1 MSKLNLTQ
9 TFKAQIG
16 SGEKREITFLANS
29 GKPMANGETI
39 DLDTLQTRDP
49 ETGANVLVKDL
60 NASDSKNYLPLLVDH
75 EWSVDKKAGEVRGLW
90 LDDAGLMA
98 RATLANNDNG
108 NNVLALAKDDMLDTF
123 SVTVEFADGDQDKD
137 GVIHNGRLL
146 EISAVWLGNDET
158 TKLVSV
164 NERKDAE
171 MANISMNEL
180 TADEA
185 KSLNDAIDELKA
197 KVQALTEGGD
207 GDGEGDAPAT
217 SNGGDDTT
225 PAEPAKNESKS
236 VNNFVNIQMNERK
249 AEKESKTKVNQIEVK
264 SNSKS
269 YIDSNDAV
277 RDFARIIKESRG
289 EEAARTSWNSKLRS
303 YALDA
308 DILPTSI
315 EQIFFKTWT
324 DQDSILSTFRTT
336 GKRSMDI
343 YALAPVSDE
352 GGRAKGHKPG
362 EVKQDQELKTF
373 TRMTRVKGIY
383 KKLPLDLQDLVDDDS
398 GELVAFRAQELADR
412 VANEIVV
419 SALIGDGRTE
429 GTPDLRTF
437 DGTKGLWSMKA
448 DIDGSTT
455 KDTYA
460 SAVATKVTEVAG
472 DSLYAS
478 YFKTLSAVHTNGR
491 KVLVVP
497 YGAIAELLT
506 SKDTTNKPIFA
517 PGTTPEQI
525 FPNTRVFELEEMVG
539 NEMQAIA
546 YADGSAYVLN
556 GDSAGRVFTDFD
568 ITKNQ
573 DVMEVVRY
581 VGGSLQGRKL
591 AAGLVKAG
599 A

>member
-16 SGEKREITFLANS
+16 SGERREITFLANS

-39 DLDTLQTRDP
+39 DLGSLQTRDP
-49 ETGANVLVKDL
+49 ETGELVLVKDL

-75 EWSVDKKAGEVRGLW
+75 EWSVGKKAGEVRGLW
-90 LDDAGLMA
+90 LTDAGLMA
-98 RATLANNDNG
+98 RATLADNDNG
-108 NNVLALAKDDMLDTF
+108 NNLLALAKDDMLDTF
-123 SVTVEFADGDQDKD
+123 SVTVEFADGDQDKG

-158 TKLVSV
+158 TKLVSL
-164 NERKDAE
+164 NERKGAK
-171 MANISMNEL
+171 MANISTNEL

-185 KSLNDAIDELKA
+185 KSLSDAIDELKA

-207 GDGEGDAPAT
+207 DSGDGDAPAT
-217 SNGGDDTT
+217 SNDGDDTT
-225 PAEPAKNESKS
+225 PAEPAPNGKS

-249 AEKESKTKVNQIEVK
+249 AERARTTKVNQIEVK

-277 RDFARIIKESRG
+277 RDFARTLRENRG
-289 EEAARTSWNSKLRS
+289 EMASRNAWNAKVKS
-303 YALDA
+303 YGLDA
-308 DILPTSI
+308 DILPTQI

-324 DQDSILSTFRTT
+324 DQGSILSTFRNSRA
-336 GKRSMDI
+336 KQLDL
-343 YALAPVSDE
+343 YAFTPASDE
-352 GGRAKGHKPG
+352 GGRAKGHKKG
-362 EVKQDQELKTF
+362 EAKQDQELKTI
-373 TRMTRVKGIY
+373 TRTTRVRGIY
-383 KKLPLDLQDLVDDDS
+383 KKLPLDLQDLVDDAS
-398 GELVAFRAQELADR
+398 GELVTFRAQELADR

-419 SALIGDGRTE
+419 SALLGDGRSAA
-429 GTPDLRTF
+429 TPDLRTF
-437 DGTKGLWSMKA
+437 DGTRGLWSIKA
-448 DIDGSTT
+448 DVDESATA
-455 KDTYA
+455 DTYA

-497 YGAIAELLT
+497 FGAIAELLT
-506 SKDTTNKPIFA
+506 SKDADSRPLFA

-546 YADGSAYVLN
+546 YADGQAYVLN

-591 AAGLVKAG
+591 AAGLVKAAG

>member
-60 NASDSKNYLPLLVDH
+60 NASDSKNFLPLLVDH

-90 LDDAGLMA
+90 LTDAGLMA

-123 SVTVEFADGDQDKD
+123 SVTVEFAHDDQDED
-137 GVIHNGRLL
+137 GVIHNARLL

-207 GDGEGDAPAT
+207 GDGDAPAT

-225 PAEPAKNESKS
+225 PAEPAKNSKS

-249 AEKESKTKVNQIEVK
+249 AEKESKTKVTQIEVK

-269 YIDSNDAV
+269 YIDSDDAV
-277 RDFARIIKESRG
+277 RDFARTLRENRG
-289 EEAARTSWNSKLRS
+289 EMASRNAWNAKVKSFG
-303 YALDA
+303 LDA
-308 DILPTSI
+308 DILPTQI

-324 DQDSILSTFRTT
+324 DQDSILSTFRNSRA
-336 GKRSMDI
+336 KQLDL
-343 YALAPVSDE
+343 YAFEPASDE
-352 GGRAKGHKPG
+352 GGRAKGHKAG
-362 EVKQDQELKTF
+362 EVKQDQELKTLSR
-373 TRMTRVKGIY
+373 TTRVKGIY
-383 KKLPLDLQDLVDDDS
+383 KKLPLDLQDLVDDTS

-419 SALIGDGRTE
+419 SALIGDGRSA
-429 GTPDLRTF
+429 GSPDLRTF
-437 DGTKGLWSMKA
+437 DGTRGLFSMKA
-448 DIDGSTT
+448 DIDGSGT
-455 KDTYA
+455 KGTYA
-460 SAVATKVTEVAG
+460 SAVATKVTEVSG

-506 SKDTTNKPIFA
+506 SKDSTNKPIFA

-539 NEMQAIA
+539 NDMQAIA
-546 YADGSAYVLN
+546 YADGQAYVLN
-556 GDSAGRVFTDFD
+556 GDNAGRVFTDFD

>member
-29 GKPMANGETI
+29 GKPMADGEAI

-49 ETGANVLVKDL
+49 DTGANVLVKDL
-60 NASDSKNYLPLLVDH
+60 NASDSKNFLPLLVDH

-90 LDDAGLMA
+90 LTDAGLMA

-108 NNVLALAKDDMLDTF
+108 NNLLALAKDDMLDTF
-123 SVTVEFADGDQDKD
+123 SVTVEFANDDQDED

-164 NERKDAE
+164 NEKKEAE

-197 KVQALTEGGD
+197 KVQALTEGVEGD
-207 GDGEGDAPAT
+207 GDAPAT
-217 SNGGDDTT
+217 SDGGDDTT
-225 PAEPAKNESKS
+225 PAEPANNSKS

-249 AEKESKTKVNQIEVK
+249 AEKESKTKVSQIEVK

-269 YIDSNDAV
+269 YIDSDDAV
-277 RDFARIIKESRG
+277 RDFARTLRENRG
-289 EEAARTSWNSKLRS
+289 ETASRNAWNAKVKS
-303 YALDA
+303 YGLDA
-308 DILPTSI
+308 DILPTQI

-324 DQDSILSTFRTT
+324 DQDSILSTFRNSRA
-336 GKRSMDI
+336 KQLDL
-343 YALAPVSDE
+343 YAFAPASDE

-362 EVKQDQELKTF
+362 EVKQDQELKTLSR
-373 TRMTRVKGIY
+373 TVRVKGIY
-383 KKLPLDLQDLVDDDS
+383 KKLPLDLQDLVDDTS
-398 GELVAFRAQELADR
+398 GELVAFRTQELADR

-419 SALIGDGRTE
+419 SVLLGDGRSA
-429 GTPDLRTF
+429 GSPDLRTF
-437 DGTKGLWSMKA
+437 DGTRGLFSMKA
-448 DIDGSTT
+448 DIEGSGT

-460 SAVATKVTEVAG
+460 SAVATKVTEVAD

-506 SKDTTNKPIFA
+506 SKDTSNKPIFA

-539 NEMQAIA
+539 NDMQAIA
-546 YADGSAYVLN
+546 YADGQAYVLN
-556 GDSAGRVFTDFD
+556 GDNAGRVFTDFD

>member
-90 LDDAGLMA
+90 LTDAGLMA

-164 NERKDAE
+164 NERKEAE

-197 KVQALTEGGD
+197 KVQALTEGVE
-207 GDGEGDAPAT
+207 GESDGDAPAT

-225 PAEPAKNESKS
+225 PAEPAKNSKS

-249 AEKESKTKVNQIEVK
+249 AEKESKTKVTQIEVK

-269 YIDSNDAV
+269 YIDSDDAV
-277 RDFARIIKESRG
+277 RDFARTLRENRG
-289 EEAARTSWNSKLRS
+289 EMASRNAWNAKVKSFG
-303 YALDA
+303 LDA
-308 DILPTSI
+308 DILPTQI

-324 DQDSILSTFRTT
+324 DQDSILSTFRNSRA
-336 GKRSMDI
+336 KQLDL
-343 YALAPVSDE
+343 YAFEPASDE

-362 EVKQDQELKTF
+362 EVKQDQELKTLSR
-373 TRMTRVKGIY
+373 TTRVKGIY
-383 KKLPLDLQDLVDDDS
+383 KKLPLDLQDLVDDAS

-419 SALIGDGRTE
+419 SVLLGDGRSA
-429 GTPDLRTF
+429 GSPDLRTF
-437 DGTKGLWSMKA
+437 DGTRGLFSMKA

-539 NEMQAIA
+539 NDMQAIA
-546 YADGSAYVLN
+546 YADGQAYVLN
-556 GDSAGRVFTDFD
+556 GDNAGRVFTDFD

>member
-60 NASDSKNYLPLLVDH
+60 NASDSKNFLPLLVDH

-90 LDDAGLMA
+90 LTDAGLMA

-164 NERKDAE
+164 NERKEAE

-197 KVQALTEGGD
+197 KVQSLTEGVESD
-207 GDGEGDAPAT
+207 GDAPAT

-225 PAEPAKNESKS
+225 PAEPAKNSKS

-249 AEKESKTKVNQIEVK
+249 AEKESKTKVTQIEVK

-277 RDFARIIKESRG
+277 RDFARTLRENRG
-289 EEAARTSWNSKLRS
+289 EMASRNAWNAKVKSFG
-303 YALDA
+303 LDA
-308 DILPTSI
+308 DILPTQI

-324 DQDSILSTFRTT
+324 DQDSILSTFRNSRA
-336 GKRSMDI
+336 KQLDL
-343 YALAPVSDE
+343 YAFEPASDE

-362 EVKQDQELKTF
+362 EVKQDQELKTLSR
-373 TRMTRVKGIY
+373 TTRVKGIY
-383 KKLPLDLQDLVDDDS
+383 KKLPLDLQDLVDDTS

-419 SALIGDGRTE
+419 SALIGDGRTA

-539 NEMQAIA
+539 NDMQAIA
-546 YADGSAYVLN
+546 YADGQAYVLN
-556 GDSAGRVFTDFD
+556 GDQTGRVFTDFD

>member
-16 SGEKREITFLANS
+16 SGERREITFLANS

-49 ETGANVLVKDL
+49 ETGELVLVKDL

-75 EWSVDKKAGEVRGLW
+75 EWSVGKKAGEVRGLW
-90 LDDAGLMA
+90 LTDAGLMA
-98 RATLANNDNG
+98 RATLADNDNG
-108 NNVLALAKDDMLDTF
+108 NNLLALAKDDMLDTF
-123 SVTVEFADGDQDKD
+123 SVTVEFADGDQDKG

-146 EISAVWLGNDET
+146 EISAVWLGNDEA

-164 NERKDAE
+164 NERKEAK
-171 MANISMNEL
+171 MANISTNEL

-185 KSLNDAIDELKA
+185 KSLSDAIDELKA

-207 GDGEGDAPAT
+207 DSGDGDAPAT
-217 SNGGDDTT
+217 SNDGDDTT
-225 PAEPAKNESKS
+225 PAEPAKNGKS
-236 VNNFVNIQMNERK
+236 VNNFVHIQMNERK
-249 AEKESKTKVNQIEVK
+249 AERARTTKVNQIEVK

-277 RDFARIIKESRG
+277 RDFARTLRENRG
-289 EEAARTSWNSKLRS
+289 EMASRNAWNAKVKS
-303 YALDA
+303 YGLDA
-308 DILPTSI
+308 DILPTQI

-324 DQDSILSTFRTT
+324 DQGSILSTFRNSRA
-336 GKRSMDI
+336 KQLDL
-343 YALAPVSDE
+343 YAFTPASDE
-352 GGRAKGHKPG
+352 GGRAKGHKKG
-362 EVKQDQELKTF
+362 EAKQDQELKTI
-373 TRMTRVKGIY
+373 TRTTRVKGIY
-383 KKLPLDLQDLVDDDS
+383 KKLPLDLQDLVDDAS
-398 GELVAFRAQELADR
+398 GELVTFRAQELADR

-419 SALIGDGRTE
+419 SALLGDGRSAA
-429 GTPDLRTF
+429 TPDLRTF
-437 DGTKGLWSMKA
+437 DGTRGLWSIKA
-448 DIDGSTT
+448 DVDESATA
-455 KDTYA
+455 DTYA

-491 KVLVVP
+491 KVLVLP
-497 YGAIAELLT
+497 FGAIAELLT
-506 SKDTTNKPIFA
+506 SKDADSRPLFA
-517 PGTTPEQI
+517 PGATPEQI

-546 YADGSAYVLN
+546 YADGQAYVLN

-591 AAGLVKAG
+591 AAGLVKA
-599 A
+599 ATA

>member
-29 GKPMANGETI
+29 GKMMSNGETI
-39 DLDTLQTRDP
+39 DLDTLTTRDP
-49 ETGANVLVKDL
+49 DTGERVLVKDL

-75 EWSVDKKAGEVRGLW
+75 DWSVDKKAGEVRELW
-90 LDDAGLMA
+90 LADQGLMA
-98 RATLANNDNG
+98 RATLASNENG
-108 NNVLALAKDDMLDTF
+108 ENLLTLAKDDMLDTF
-123 SVTVEFADGDQDKD
+123 SVTVEFADGDQDSD
-137 GVIHNGRLL
+137 GVIHNGYLL
-146 EISAVWLGNDET
+146 EISAVWLGNDEK

-164 NERKDAE
+164 NERKEAE

-207 GDGEGDAPAT
+207 GEGDGDAPTT
-217 SNGGDDTT
+217 SDGGDDTT

-269 YIDSNDAV
+269 YIDSDDAV
-277 RDFARIIKESRG
+277 RDFARAIRENRG
-289 EEAARTSWNSKLRS
+289 EQAARNAWNKTLKS

-324 DQDSILSTFRTT
+324 DQDSILSTFRNSRA
-336 GKRSMDI
+336 KQLDL
-343 YALAPVSDE
+343 YAFAPASEE
-352 GGRAKGHKPG
+352 GGRAKGHKRG
-362 EVKQDQELKTF
+362 ETKVDQELKTLVRS
-373 TRMTRVKGIY
+373 TRIKGIY
-383 KKLPLDLQDLVDDDS
+383 KKLPLDLESIVD
-398 GELVAFRAQELADR
+398 GGEELVTFRAQELADR

-419 SALIGDGRTE
+419 SALIGDGRSAA
-429 GTPDLRTF
+429 TPDLRTF
-437 DGTKGLWSMKA
+437 DGTRGLFSMKA
-448 DIDGSTT
+448 DIDESGTAG
-455 KDTYA
+455 TYA
-460 SAVATKVTEVAG
+460 SAVATKVEETAG

-506 SKDTTNKPIFA
+506 SKDADSRPLFA
-517 PGTTPEQI
+517 PGTTPEQV

-546 YADGSAYVLN
+546 YADGQAYVLN
-556 GDSAGRVFTDFD
+556 GDGAGRVFTDFD
-568 ITKNQ
+568 TNKNQ

-591 AAGLVKAG
+591 AAGLVKA
-599 A
+599 AA